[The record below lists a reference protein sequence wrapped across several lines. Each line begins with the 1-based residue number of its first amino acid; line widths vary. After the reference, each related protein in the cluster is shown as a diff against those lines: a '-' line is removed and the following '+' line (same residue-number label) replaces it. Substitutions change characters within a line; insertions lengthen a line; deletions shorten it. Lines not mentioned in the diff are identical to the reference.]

1 MLIPQEIL
9 NVLGAFSA
17 LFSKP
22 VWNHALIL
30 TVGAILAVRQRTVTS
45 CLRASGLRNEKRFCN
60 FHRVLNRA
68 KWNTLRGSK
77 ILLGL
82 LNRLIPADAPL
93 IIAVDETI
101 ERRNGP
107 KIKAKGCYRDAVRST
122 KTKVV
127 KCFGLKWISMAL
139 IAPLPWSKRP
149 WALPFLT
156 VLARSKACN
165 DAEGR
170 RHKTTVGWARQM
182 IMAVRRWAP
191 SRAIVLIGDGA
202 YASVSLALCCA
213 GFSRPVSLVSRMRTD
228 ARLYD
233 FPPPEQSGKRGPKPK
248 KGARLPS
255 IKQRIADPL
264 TRWTSIEVVWYDGK
278 PRAFDAIWGVCLWHT
293 PGFPPVPVK
302 WVALRDPEGVLR
314 TEAFFCTDLD
324 AEPVRFIRWFIL
336 RWNIEVT
343 FEELRTHL
351 GLETQRQWSD
361 KAVTRTT
368 PCLFGL
374 FSIIVLAAVEILKG
388 KVMPVLTSAWYAK
401 TEATFSDTIAL
412 VRRHIWNSNYVNS
425 SRTGDFTDS
434 DDSIFKIL
442 IDTVCY
448 GS

>member
-1 MLIPQEIL
+1 MFIPQEIL
-9 NVLGAFSA
+9 NILGAFA
-17 LFSKP
+17 TLFSKP

-45 CLRASGLRNEKRFCN
+45 CLRAVGLRHEKRFCN

-68 KWNTLRGSK
+68 KWNTLQGSK

-82 LNRLIPADAPL
+82 LIHLIPADAPL
-93 IIAVDETI
+93 IIGVDETV
-101 ERRNGP
+101 ERRKGP

-122 KTKVV
+122 GTEVV

-139 IAPLPWSKRP
+139 IVPLPWSKRP

-156 VLARSKACN
+156 VLAQSKACN
-165 DAEGR
+165 EAEGK

-182 IMAVRRWAP
+182 IMTVRRWVP
-191 SRAIVLIGDGA
+191 SRAIVLVGDGT
-202 YASVSLALCCA
+202 YAAVSLALCCA
-213 GFSRPVSLVSRMRTD
+213 GFPCPVSLVSRMRTD
-228 ARLYD
+228 AQLYD
-233 FPPPEQSGKRGPKPK
+233 FPPSEQPGRSGPKPK

-255 IKQRIADPL
+255 IEQRIADPL
-264 TRWTSIEVVWYDGK
+264 TRWTSIEVVWYDGAL
-278 PRAFDAIWGVCLWHT
+278 RTFEAIWDVCLWYT
-293 PGFPPVPVK
+293 PGFLPVPVK

-314 TEAFFCTDLD
+314 TEAFFCTDLN
-324 AEPVRFIRWFIL
+324 ASPVQFLRWFVL

-361 KAVTRTT
+361 KAVARTT

-374 FSIIVLAAVEILKG
+374 FSIIVLTAVEILKG

-412 VRRHIWNSNYVNS
+412 VRRHIWSSSYMNS
-425 SRTGDFTDS
+425 SRKGDFTDS
-434 DDSIFKIL
+434 DDSFFKIL

-448 GS
+448 GT